1 MSRIAP
7 YHPTIS
13 PIVLVLANL
22 PTWKREEMGLLGE
35 RRGEERTEEED
46 IVRSR
51 VVRRQ
56 GRRQMTV
63 RLSHPAAA
71 RCPKG
76 SEFIRR
82 SHPLLCWEPM
92 ENFRDSRAISSDLTV
107 ATCTWNEARRV
118 ISSSLAG
125 RSAERADQLE
135 KRGRKEWTKGDRG
148 GAN

>member
-1 MSRIAP
+1 MSRNAP
-7 YHPTIS
+7 YHLTIS

-22 PTWKREEMGLLGE
+22 PTWKGRKWGYWE
-35 RRGEERTEEED
+35 RREDRTEEED

-82 SHPLLCWEPM
+82 SHTLLCWEPM
-92 ENFRDSRAISSDLTV
+92 ENFRDSRGISSDLTV
-107 ATCTWNEARRV
+107 ATCTWSEARGV

-135 KRGRKEWTKGDRG
+135 KRGRKE
-148 GAN
+148 